1 MKRFC
6 FYIALLAAGLIL
18 GTQQIFA
25 DSNAWKSFSFGN
37 KLAEISVDIDSEQ
50 GYFVLKNFRQA
61 AKKLTVVQSYI
72 LAGEKA
78 YYFKDGIW
86 NCLDPSDSSL
96 IPLGSPGSF

>member
-37 KLAEISVDIDSEQ
+37 KLAEISVDIDSE
-50 GYFVLKNFRQA
+50 
-61 AKKLTVVQSYI
+61 
-72 LAGEKA
+72 
-78 YYFKDGIW
+78 
-86 NCLDPSDSSL
+86 
-96 IPLGSPGSF
+96 